1 MLAVTPPQVRSHDR
15 NTGRHRFA
23 AQWSVDWTH
32 RAVVSNE
39 RCSACQLSPEETR
52 GRAADSPCSSSV
64 RTGQAMT
71 LTRWIIAARAWS
83 SLSGASQNSEKIV
96 RQAAGIASALA
107 NDHFGE
113 AAVRNRAA
121 VGSGS
126 LLLKPSQ
133 LVSDLFRSSYADAY
147 TLPAGGFAARAL

>member
-1 MLAVTPPQVRSHDR
+1 MLAVTALRLEVTIETQVG
-15 NTGRHRFA
+15 TGSRPSGPWIGQFVPFCPMSA
-23 AQWSVDWTH
+23 AQPANCLPRRHV
-32 RAVVSNE
+32 
-39 RCSACQLSPEETR
+39 
-52 GRAADSPCSSSV
+52 AAPLTAPVSSSV

-83 SLSGASQNSEKIV
+83 SLSGASQNSEKIG